1 MTDADGLQL
10 AQNML
15 SPLKL
20 KLANSNRLDG
30 KLKATT
36 LQSQKPSLLAI
47 STKLGVSCQALLFKQ
62 NSCVTIPNGSMYG
75 TV

>member
-1 MTDADGLQL
+1 MMDADGLQL

-15 SPLKL
+15 WPLKL
-20 KLANSNRLDG
+20 KLANSAQLDG

-36 LQSQKPSLLAI
+36 LQSQKPLLSVI

-62 NSCVTIPNGSMYG
+62 NSCVTILNGSMYG